1 MRTLTVVALLVLAM
15 ASVAYADL
23 ENAASCHVY
32 VNVDP
37 NIGIMPVAP
46 YFDLGSVQTGLFTG
60 IIPFQVDANTEQV
73 RLAAAASHLYK
84 GNVYVPGI
92 PLEVQPVMLN
102 MTSVDDL
109 LPGITITA
117 HAGSPIGGASN
128 HALYTQQTQVE
139 GYPGWMTGSIV
150 FESAQNNHFSQL
162 VDLGVTWDQSDP
174 EKPMGE
180 YSGAVALYAWVVLP
194 TP

>member
-1 MRTLTVVALLVLAM
+1 MRTLILACLMLAVAVP
-15 ASVAYADL
+15 AYADL

-37 NIGIMPVAP
+37 NIGIMPVMP
-46 YFDLGSVQTGLFTG
+46 YFDLGHVQTGLFTG

-84 GNVYVPGI
+84 GDVYVPGT
-92 PLEVQPVMLN
+92 PPEVQPIMLN
-102 MTSVDDL
+102 MQSIDQL
-109 LPGITITA
+109 LPGITI
-117 HAGSPIGGASN
+117 HAAAGNPIGGASN
-128 HALYTQQTQVE
+128 HLLYTQQTDVE
-139 GYPGWMTGSIV
+139 GFPGWMTGSVV

-162 VDLGVTWDQSDP
+162 VDMAVTWDQSDP

-180 YSGAVALYAWVVLP
+180 YSGAVALFAWVVLP
-194 TP
+194 